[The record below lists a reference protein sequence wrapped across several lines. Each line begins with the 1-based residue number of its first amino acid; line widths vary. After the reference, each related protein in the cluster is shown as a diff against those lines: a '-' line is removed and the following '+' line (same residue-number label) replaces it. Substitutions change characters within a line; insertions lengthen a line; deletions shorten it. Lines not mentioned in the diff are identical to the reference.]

1 MKSRTNFNVLSNEL
15 LLLLWTLHNF
25 PSNRFSLMAS
35 ARSWGLMDWGV
46 ELEVIPFAKVYS
58 LENPER
64 KANSIPD
71 VLPAPSMMVLGLWVS
86 YLISMTLGCL
96 SCLGVGVEMS
106 T

>member
-1 MKSRTNFNVLSNEL
+1 MSYL
-15 LLLLWTLHNF
+15 LLLRTLHNF
-25 PSNRFSLMAS
+25 PWNRFSLMAS
-35 ARSWGLMDWGV
+35 DARSWGLMDWGV

-58 LENPER
+58 LGNPEG
-64 KANSIPD
+64 KANSFPD

-96 SCLGVGVEMS
+96 SCLGVGVEMA